1 MSLGWLIVLAII
13 VVIAAFLILTY
24 NRLVTLRQRVNEAF
38 SDIDVQLKRRHDLIP
53 NLIETVKGYAA
64 HERGV
69 FDEVTRARA
78 GAVAAGSQGPQER
91 AQAENVL
98 TGALRSLFAV
108 AEAYPQLQAVQE
120 FKDLSENLRDT
131 EDKIQFSRRFYNGQV
146 RDYNTALQT
155 FPTVALAGMFGFKAS
170 EYFEVEELVIGAGI
184 PKPKIY
190 VIEDSA
196 PNAFATGRDPKHSSV
211 AVTRGLL
218 TKLDRTE
225 LQGVL
230 AHELSHVRN
239 FDIRLMLIVAVL
251 LGMAALLSDWIFR
264 SMFWGGR
271 GRDRDRGGG
280 GGAAILIVVALA
292 LAILTPIIAQL
303 IQLAVSRQREYVAD
317 ASGALLTRYPSGPP
331 SCLRKLA
338 AR

>member
-1 MSLGWLIVLAII
+1 MDQPGATGAGPPAAAHVNVYDEIAGNRWRTWLLVGLFVAIVALLGYVLGEVWFGGNGGLFVLPFALAIASISGLTSYFAGDKIVLGMS
-13 VVIAAFLILTY
+13 
-24 NRLVTLRQRVNEAF
+24 Q
-38 SDIDVQLKRRHDLIP
+38 
-53 NLIETVKGYAA
+53 A
-64 HERGV
+64 HEV
-69 FDEVTRARA
+69 SE
-78 GAVAAGSQGPQER
+78 QQE
-91 AQAENVL
+91 
-98 TGALRSLFAV
+98 
-108 AEAYPQLQAVQE
+108 PQLHHV
-120 FKDLSENLRDT
+120 
-131 EDKIQFSRRFYNGQV
+131 
-146 RDYNTALQT
+146 
-155 FPTVALAGMFGFKAS
+155 
-170 EYFEVEELVIGAGI
+170 VEELVIGAGI

-225 LQGVL
+225 LQGVI

-271 GRDRDRGGG
+271 GRNRDRGGNP
-280 GGAAILIVVALA
+280 ILLIVALV

-303 IQLAVSRQREYVAD
+303 IQLAVSRQREYMAD
-317 ASGALLTRYPSGPP
+317 ASGALLTRYPAGLANA
-331 SCLRKLA
+331 LRKIA
-338 AR
+338 ADKDALEVANKATAPLYIANPLHDEPRFLDGLFDTHPPIQERIKRLEAM